1 MSGIVVLLFFT
12 ELDQTDNK
20 RQSNKANPATGRE
33 VIDAT
38 GKSSKH
44 RGTCNGLSKALLCH
58 DIILLYANYYTVS
71 HVYLEIE
78 LNR

>member
-20 RQSNKANPATGRE
+20 RQSNKAN
-33 VIDAT
+33 
-38 GKSSKH
+38 
-44 RGTCNGLSKALLCH
+44 
-58 DIILLYANYYTVS
+58 IILLYANYYTVS
-71 HVYLEIE
+71 HVYREIE